1 MIRWFGR
8 TIPILRLHA
17 DETECNRSEIG
28 RPRVLTASDRLWL
41 VHMST
46 IDKIARAARL
56 ESALLVSRMLLAGR
70 DDQKPTQ
77 DGRQRHCGTGHT
89 KAELHCWAPGNRPPL
104 TRSPPVH
111 PASHTAARAARRAT
125 RKQVEYSR
133 LATAHWPSC
142 SWQHDASST
151 FFSGDSFS
159 SSSNVYQR
167 SPPPRRAPSTRATP
181 PSHHA
186 APVLVLH
193 LHRGVTVSVA
203 HQSQHQEQQQLG
215 LQRHSAH
222 RRAPQRASPNVESS
236 QLAPHLASPSGEMS
250 SWMVPRADQPETLL
264 LRVLHEGDGPRKDD
278 HPLPPR
284 EAVLEVVPHSSPR
297 PHTVL
302 LSSLALPTGSHD
314 GGMSVVIAGIAR
326 RQLQEQLEQIGAGC
340 MTAAPRAITPML
352 DEHDEASAPAGAPV
366 QEENA
371 KEKHVVWASCAPA
384 GDRQNRRPSSASH
397 ARCSSRAGHFC

>member
-1 MIRWFGR
+1 
-8 TIPILRLHA
+8 
-17 DETECNRSEIG
+17 
-28 RPRVLTASDRLWL
+28 
-41 VHMST
+41 MST

-77 DGRQRHCGTGHT
+77 DGRQRPYCGTGHT

-326 RQLQEQLEQIGAGC
+326 RQLQEQLEQIGAGWRS
-340 MTAAPRAITPML
+340 AAPLAITPML